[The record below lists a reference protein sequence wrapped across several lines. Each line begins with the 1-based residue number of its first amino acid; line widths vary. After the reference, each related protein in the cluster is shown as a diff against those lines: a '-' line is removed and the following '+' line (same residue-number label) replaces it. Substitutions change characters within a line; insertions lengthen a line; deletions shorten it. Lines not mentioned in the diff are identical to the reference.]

1 MKKSAKKESNKRSSS
16 SSAGDAPRKES
27 GVSQPP
33 SQIEVS
39 TSMETDPPP
48 LGTGPTTRKTIE
60 VPEDFYYR
68 VKRRALDR
76 RMKEKELWAEILYE
90 YFTAHPTS

>member
-1 MKKSAKKESNKRSSS
+1 MKKSIKKESNRTLSSS
-16 SSAGDAPRKES
+16 VDDAMPEES
-27 GVSQPP
+27 VARQPP
-33 SQIEVS
+33 SRVGVFTS
-39 TSMETDPPP
+39 TEPDLPP

-90 YFTAHPTS
+90 YFATHPMS